1 MSMSLPDLVRCER
14 IAFLHNEDD
23 ECQNVYE
30 RRPNPRPTTSP
41 GLPNLPRFRLHQFD
55 HPRST
60 VSLISI
66 VEYRDDGEILG
77 TYHFP
82 DISKTTAVIVTT
94 ALNAAYR
101 AGLRDAA
108 GHHSNPHVPHSGNP
122 HSPVPHSDAPKIP

>member
-1 MSMSLPDLVRCER
+1 MPAS
-14 IAFLHNEDD
+14 
-23 ECQNVYE
+23 
-30 RRPNPRPTTSP
+30 
-41 GLPNLPRFRLHQFD
+41 LPRFRLHRFD

-82 DISKTTAVIVTT
+82 DISKTTAIIVTT

-101 AGLRDAA
+101 AGLRDA
-108 GHHSNPHVPHSGNP
+108 NPHNP
-122 HSPVPHSDAPKIP
+122 HPPILDSDAPKIP